1 MTIID
6 SIGML
11 AIIIFS
17 LTIFMICIAGLIIIG
32 VCIYKITEKII
43 KIIENFFNNL

>member
-17 LTIFMICIAGLIIIG
+17 LIIFMICIAGLTIIG

>member
-17 LTIFMICIAGLIIIG
+17 LTILMICIAGLIIIG